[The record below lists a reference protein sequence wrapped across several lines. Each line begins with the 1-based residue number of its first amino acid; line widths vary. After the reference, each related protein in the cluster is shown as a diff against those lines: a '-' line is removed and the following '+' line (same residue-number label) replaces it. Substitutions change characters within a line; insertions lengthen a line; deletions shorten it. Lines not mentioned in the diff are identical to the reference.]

1 MKKTCILLIAACML
15 FCACAAGPSGGGAL
29 GPTAEVPF
37 VSETYAIFPFYC
49 IGVDDQL
56 WRVQSN
62 GSLCSHIQV
71 NYSLQGQER
80 NYVYP
85 VPGTNT
91 VLYATNLTLE
101 NGIVLCS
108 LGLWNAPEAARTL
121 AENVRF
127 DSLCANEDGSVLFI
141 DKENTLYLY
150 QDGMAGKIEENVAQA
165 VFVGEETFLYR
176 LAQGE
181 YIGGEFS
188 YPVYWATADY
198 RNYLMDAL
206 DIAAVDSSSGRAFLI
221 KNRHTVQKRAATAEV
236 AECFVYADG
245 EILFSIPSV
254 LLSQFAEDTGHMV
267 LFSCDEAKT
276 TLQYNLF
283 RINGDEPVLIASA
296 VLSGRYVSSD
306 RTAFVYETAQE
317 DIIKT
322 NLLTA
327 DHKVIQLPS
336 GGAVSLENVFFCAP
350 YLYLLTGGTLSVMD
364 VETGGAF
371 EELAGGLSAARLS
384 GTSLICFQG
393 SRAPYSV
400 SVCSGREITP
410 LTSSAANDT
419 FIYEDGYLYYYTGEG
434 NFYNISMAAPDGK
447 EIAYISNIDTQIGFI
462 AGDTFVAAAKRDD
475 KSLYVAHL
483 DGFMDT
489 KIKIKKIISDRE
501 VR

>member
-15 FCACAAGPSGGGAL
+15 FCSCAVGPPGGGIP

-37 VSETYAIFPFYC
+37 ISENHAIFPFYC

-62 GSLCSHIQV
+62 GSLCSRVQV

-85 VPGTNT
+85 VPGTDT
-91 VLYATNLTLE
+91 VLYATDLIVE

-108 LGLWNAPEAARTL
+108 LGLWSAPEAARNL

-127 DSLCANEDGSVLFI
+127 DSLCANEAGSVLFI
-141 DKENTLYLY
+141 DRENSLYLY
-150 QDGMAGKIEENVAQA
+150 QDGMAGKIEEEVAQA
-165 VFVGEETFLYR
+165 IFVDEETFLYR

-198 RNYLMDAL
+198 RNYLMSAL
-206 DIAAVDSSSGRAFLI
+206 DIAAVDSSGGRAFLI

-245 EILFSIPSV
+245 EILFRIPSV
-254 LLSQFAEDTGHMV
+254 PLSQFREDTSHMV
-267 LFSCDEAKT
+267 LLSCDEAKT

-283 RINGDEPVLIASA
+283 RIDGDEPALMASA

-317 DIIKT
+317 EMIKT

-327 DHKVIQLPS
+327 EHGVMQLPS
-336 GGAVSLENVFFCAP
+336 GEALSLENIFYCAP
-350 YLYLLTGGTLSVMD
+350 HLYLLTSGTLSVMD
-364 VETGGAF
+364 VAAGGEF
-371 EELAGGLSAARLS
+371 EELAQGFSSAQLS
-384 GTSLICFQG
+384 GNSLICFQG
-393 SRAPYSV
+393 SRAPYGISA
-400 SVCSGREITP
+400 CSGKSIMP
-410 LTSSAANDT
+410 LTSSAADDT
-419 FIYEDGYLYYYTGEG
+419 FFYEGGYLYYYTGEG
-434 NFYNISMAAPDGK
+434 GFYNISMAAPDGE
-447 EIAYISNIDTQIGFI
+447 EIAYISNVDTQIGFI
-462 AGDTFVAAAKRDD
+462 AGNTFVAAVKRDD
-475 KSLYVAHL
+475 KSLYIAHL

>member
-15 FCACAAGPSGGGAL
+15 FCACAAGPSGGGAP

-85 VPGTNT
+85 VPGTDT

-188 YPVYWATADY
+188 YPVY
-198 RNYLMDAL
+198 
-206 DIAAVDSSSGRAFLI
+206 
-221 KNRHTVQKRAATAEV
+221 
-236 AECFVYADG
+236 
-245 EILFSIPSV
+245 
-254 LLSQFAEDTGHMV
+254 
-267 LFSCDEAKT
+267 
-276 TLQYNLF
+276 
-283 RINGDEPVLIASA
+283 
-296 VLSGRYVSSD
+296 
-306 RTAFVYETAQE
+306 
-317 DIIKT
+317 
-322 NLLTA
+322 
-327 DHKVIQLPS
+327 
-336 GGAVSLENVFFCAP
+336 
-350 YLYLLTGGTLSVMD
+350 
-364 VETGGAF
+364 
-371 EELAGGLSAARLS
+371 
-384 GTSLICFQG
+384 
-393 SRAPYSV
+393 
-400 SVCSGREITP
+400 
-410 LTSSAANDT
+410 
-419 FIYEDGYLYYYTGEG
+419 
-434 NFYNISMAAPDGK
+434 
-447 EIAYISNIDTQIGFI
+447 
-462 AGDTFVAAAKRDD
+462 
-475 KSLYVAHL
+475 
-483 DGFMDT
+483 
-489 KIKIKKIISDRE
+489 
-501 VR
+501 

>member
-15 FCACAAGPSGGGAL
+15 FCACAAGPSGGGAP

-85 VPGTNT
+85 VPGTDT

-371 EELAGGLSAARLS
+371 EKLAGGLSAARLS

-419 FIYEDGYLYYYTGEG
+419 FI
-434 NFYNISMAAPDGK
+434 
-447 EIAYISNIDTQIGFI
+447 
-462 AGDTFVAAAKRDD
+462 
-475 KSLYVAHL
+475 
-483 DGFMDT
+483 
-489 KIKIKKIISDRE
+489 
-501 VR
+501 